1 MAKKKQEEVVE
12 NTTDKKVESTQGDDK
27 IRIKKP
33 KFSKSSNEVAKVD
46 LRNVNKSEEEVITKE
61 EENQKTEDAVQE
73 QSTDEVSVR
82 NESEVSEEVLKEDKQ
97 ETDEKSTEQKE
108 EKEVEETPVLEEIK
122 DEEEQQVQEKTEE
135 LIEEVKEAVQEQKET
150 GVELPENIQ
159 KVVDFMNDTGGSLE
173 EYVRLNQDYSSLDD
187 RQLLREFYKSTK
199 PHLSS
204 DEIDF
209 LMEDSFSYEEDVDDE
224 KDIKRKKLA
233 LKEQVASAKS
243 HLDGLKSKYYEEIK
257 AGSKLTSEQQKA
269 VDFFNRYNKESDEK
283 SKIAEKQKL
292 TFNKKTNEVFSN
304 EFKGFEYK
312 VGDKRYRFNVKEANK
327 VKETQSDINNFVR
340 KFLNENNEMVDAKG
354 YHKSLFTAMNS
365 DAIANH
371 FYEQGKAD
379 AIKESVARAKNIDM
393 DPRQGH
399 EGFVNAGGIK
409 VRALTGENS
418 TDFKFKI
425 KK

>member
-1 MAKKKQEEVVE
+1 MAKKTKEEVVE
-12 NTTDKKVESTQGDDK
+12 NPTQEKVESTQGDDK
-27 IRIKKP
+27 IKIKKP
-33 KFSKSSNEVAKVD
+33 KFSKKSDEVIKVD
-46 LRNVNKSEEEVITKE
+46 LRKVNKSEEEVITKE
-61 EENQKTEDAVQE
+61 EEKQEIEDAVQKSE
-73 QSTDEVSVR
+73 TEELSVG
-82 NESEVSEEVLKEDKQ
+82 NESTTSETVGEQDSESKVKQ
-97 ETDEKSTEQKE
+97 E
-108 EKEVEETPVLEEIK
+108 EKEQVSEDEESSVLEEIT
-122 DEEEQQVQEKTEE
+122 DEEVVEQKTEE
-135 LIEEVKEAVQEQKET
+135 LIEEVKEAVEEQKET
-150 GVELPENIQ
+150 GVDLPENIQ
-159 KVVDFMNDTGGSLE
+159 KVVDFMSETGGTLE
-173 EYVRLNQDYSSLDD
+173 EYVRLNQDYSLLDEK
-187 RQLLREFYKSTK
+187 QLLKEFYKSTK

-204 DEIDF
+204 DEVDF
-209 LMEDSFSYEEDVDDE
+209 LMEDSFSYEEDIDDE

-257 AGSKLTSEQQKA
+257 AGSKLTNEQQKA

-283 SKIAEKQKL
+283 NKIAEKQKL

-312 VGDKRYRFNVKEANK
+312 VGDKRYRFNVKEADK
-327 VKETQSDINNFVR
+327 VKQTQSDINNFVR

-393 DPRQGH
+393 DPRQGQ
-399 EGFVNAGGIK
+399 EGFISAGGIK
-409 VRALTGENS
+409 VRALTGDNS
-418 TDFKFKI
+418 SGFKFKI